1 MSRPTSFY
9 YAFLTLPRPRREAIV
24 AVWDF
29 CRAVD
34 DAVDEIEVGA
44 DGRPPEPAAAAAR
57 RELDT
62 WREELGRCYE
72 GIPQTE
78 VARRL
83 QPWIVHHRLSRQPF
97 ADLIDGVEMDL
108 THHRY
113 PSFDAL
119 YEYCWRVASTVGLI
133 CVEIFGARSAAAR
146 EYAIELGVALQLTNI
161 IRDVMPDLARGRVYL
176 PADDLRRFG
185 CSESDLERGHLLPGV
200 RDLLAYQCARADEY
214 YARAR
219 ARLPRAE
226 RRRLVA
232 AQIMGRIY
240 RDILRRIERAG
251 YDVFSSRIA
260 VPRPRQA
267 SIAIAT
273 WLRVQA
279 GLDVPA

>member
-1 MSRPTSFY
+1 MSRPTTFY
-9 YAFLTLPRPRREAIV
+9 YAFLALPRPRREAIV

-34 DAVDEIEVGA
+34 DTVDEIEVGA
-44 DGRPPEPAAAAAR
+44 DGRPTELVAAGAR
-57 RELDT
+57 RELDA
-62 WREELGRCYE
+62 WRAELDRCYK
-72 GIPQTE
+72 GIPETD

-83 QPWIVHHRLSRQPF
+83 QPWIVQHRLSRQPF

-113 PSFDAL
+113 PSFEAL

-161 IRDVMPDLARGRVYL
+161 IRDVAPDLARGRVYL
-176 PADDLRRFG
+176 PAEDLRRFS
-185 CSESDLERGHLLPGV
+185 CSESDLERGQVSPAV

-214 YARAR
+214 YRRAR
-219 ARLPRAE
+219 ARLPRTE
-226 RRRLVA
+226 RRSLVA
-232 AQIMGRIY
+232 AQIMARIY
-240 RDILRRIERAG
+240 RDVLRRVERAG
-251 YDVFSSRIA
+251 YDVFSSRIG

-267 SIAIAT
+267 SIAVAT